1 MKDELISTTPMLDLL
16 PVRSLSSRTKQ
27 AYSKED
33 GMAQL
38 CALIAPMSLGLALV
52 NYFPRWWQF
61 LTNHGVVDD
70 VSISMEDY
78 NVVEM
83 FLELISVPILLAS
96 MLVSVALVYWHD
108 EAKVS
113 IRANEYVCVCVCVC
127 LESRF
132 DFSL

>member
-1 MKDELISTTPMLDLL
+1 M
-16 PVRSLSSRTKQ
+16 
-27 AYSKED
+27 
-33 GMAQL
+33 
-38 CALIAPMSLGLALV
+38 
-52 NYFPRWWQF
+52 
-61 LTNHGVVDD
+61 TNHGVVDD

-113 IRANEYVCVCVCVC
+113 IRANEYVCVCVC

-132 DFSL
+132 GFSL